1 MAKKSKISGILN
13 VNKPRGL
20 TSHDV
25 VERVRLLS
33 GERRVGHAG
42 TLDPI
47 ATGVLLVCLGKATR
61 VTEYLMSS
69 EKVYLAEIRLGIT
82 TETNDAE
89 GRVKRIA
96 PEVGVS
102 LEEVEEALS
111 DFIGKIE
118 QVPPM
123 YSAIKRKGTPL
134 YKLARRG
141 ITVEREPR
149 LVEIYDIKVIEWSPP
164 LLTIEVTCSP
174 GTYIRALARDLGE
187 RLGCGGHLAGLVRTR
202 SGRFS
207 LEDSLSL
214 ASLEEASALG
224 RFSEVL
230 LPLDEALLDFPAVKL
245 DLEAEWRVIHGQ
257 SVKINSIPGKSDICR
272 AYSNNG
278 DFIAILSYE
287 GETGL
292 WRPKKVFIN

>member
-1 MAKKSKISGILN
+1 MAKNSKISGILN

-47 ATGVLLVCLGKATR
+47 ATGVLLICLGKATR

-96 PEVGVS
+96 PEVMVS

-141 ITVEREPR
+141 ITVERKPR
-149 LVEIYDIKVIEWSPP
+149 LVEIYDIKVMEWSPP

-224 RFSEVL
+224 RFSEL
-230 LPLDEALLDFPAVKL
+230 LHPLDEALLDFPAVKL

-257 SVKINSIPGKSDICR
+257 SVKINNIPGKSDFCR

-287 GETGL
+287 RETGL